1 MIKSALVLTGGGARA
16 AYQVGVL
23 KGIAQLLP
31 RGANCPFQVI
41 TGTSAGAV
49 NAIALATDPT
59 HFRRTLSGIEDI
71 WANFHVHQ
79 IFRTD
84 TGAMLQS
91 GLHLI
96 LSLLSGGLLV
106 RSPRSLFDNTPLWE
120 LLRQALDFTRI
131 GPTIRDGNLHAIA
144 ISATSFTTANS
155 VAFFAGADDIK
166 PWRRASRYGARVELT
181 LAHLIASMS
190 IPFLF
195 RPVELGGEYYGD
207 GAMRQT
213 TPLTPAIHLGA
224 DRILVIGVGN
234 PEPTVASV
242 PAKPKEPGFGQM
254 FGFMLDSL
262 FWDGVYSDLDRIRA
276 FNQFGAPRQIEP
288 LVIRPS
294 ENLSVMAARHV
305 NELPRSLRV
314 LLRTMGAGNASGTQ
328 LLSYLLCEGAFTRE
342 LIELGVRDALARATE
357 LRAFLGG
364 AAHPSPAC

>member
-1 MIKSALVLTGGGARA
+1 MSRSALVLTGGGARA
-16 AYQVGVL
+16 AYQLGVL
-23 KGIAQLLP
+23 KGISELLP
-31 RGANCPFQVI
+31 RGASCPFQVI

-49 NAIALATDPT
+49 NAIALATDPA
-59 HFRRTLSGIEDI
+59 HFRRTLSGLEDI
-71 WANFHVHQ
+71 WANFHVQ
-79 IFRTD
+79 QVFRTD
-84 TGAMLQS
+84 TDTMLRS

-96 LSLLSGGLLV
+96 LSLLSGGLA
-106 RSPRSLFDNTPLWE
+106 RPPHALFDNTPLWE
-120 LLRQALDFTRI
+120 LLRQTLDFARI
-131 GPTIRDGNLHAIA
+131 GPAIRDGNLHAIA

-155 VAFFAGADDIK
+155 VAFFDGADEIK
-166 PWRRASRYGARVELT
+166 PWRRASRYGTRVELT

-224 DRILVIGVGN
+224 DRILVIGVSSPASAG
-234 PEPTVASV
+234 ASV
-242 PAKPKEPGFGQM
+242 PAKPKEPGFGHM

-288 LVIRPS
+288 LVIQPS
-294 ENLSVMAARHV
+294 EDLSVIAARHV
-305 NELPRSLRV
+305 GELPRSLRV
-314 LLRTMGAGNASGTQ
+314 LLRTMGSGKATGTQ
-328 LLSYLLCEGAFTRE
+328 LLSYLMCEGAFARE
-342 LIELGVRDALARATE
+342 IIELGVRDALARAAE

-364 AAHPSPAC
+364 AALALPPS